1 VLARDLYELLSEQES
16 TAGLRVA
23 IAPAMPEYRRGLAE
37 RGRTCPD
44 FITSDGSLLVLAA
57 SHLERLCNAFLSG
70 EIDEVELSYIATAFD
85 FAIDFQFV
93 SKEIE
98 ECAFFLRN
106 AEANGPPLLKIVPAV
121 LRALREHAA

>member
-1 VLARDLYELLSEQES
+1 MLARDLYEFLGAQES
-16 TAGLRVA
+16 TTELRAA

-37 RGRTCPD
+37 RDPSSPA

-57 SHLERLCNAFLSG
+57 SHLKRLCTAFLKG
-70 EIDEVELSYIATAFD
+70 EIDESEISYIATVFD
-85 FAIDFQFV
+85 LTPDFQFI

-98 ECAFFLRN
+98 ECAFFLS
-106 AEANGPPLLKIVPAV
+106 ASEANGPPLQKVVPAV